1 MTRAQHSA
9 RTTLLTTIQT
19 VAIVIQTIAV
29 VIGVIFALS
38 QLQQIKE
45 QNKQAKT
52 IASAQ
57 LTVDLDKIFDTKK
70 YDDIA
75 IALDDKPETKV
86 RAKFGAVNLEGYL
99 GWLETIGVLLHENI
113 LICDMVYNEFSY
125 NIIKAYENHDI
136 QKLIKE
142 DQKNNPTTWEE
153 FQSMGK
159 SFSKGNPC
167 KEGKL

>member
-9 RTTLLTTIQT
+9 RITLLTTIQT

-45 QNKQAKT
+45 QNKQDKT
-52 IASAQ
+52 IAYAQ

-86 RAKFGAVNLEGYL
+86 RAKFGAAKLE
-99 GWLETIGVLLHENI
+99 VI
-113 LICDMVYNEFSY
+113 LDGSGGT
-125 NIIKAYENHDI
+125 HD
-136 QKLIKE
+136 
-142 DQKNNPTTWEE
+142 
-153 FQSMGK
+153 
-159 SFSKGNPC
+159 
-167 KEGKL
+167 